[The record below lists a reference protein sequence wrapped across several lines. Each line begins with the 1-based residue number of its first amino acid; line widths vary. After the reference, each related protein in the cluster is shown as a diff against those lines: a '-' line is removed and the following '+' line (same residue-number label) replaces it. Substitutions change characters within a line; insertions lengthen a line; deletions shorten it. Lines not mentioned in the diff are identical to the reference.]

1 MTMKSSKEGKT
12 DKIPRKKTAVI
23 QHLIKRKMMLVTHL
37 LILRSQSMKS
47 RWKNLKRTNTKGRS
61 RKTLMKKKGW

>member
-12 DKIPRKKTAVI
+12 DKIPLKKTAVI
-23 QHLIKRKMMLVTHL
+23 QHLIKRKMMLVIHL

-47 RWKNLKRTNTKGRS
+47 RWKNLKRRETKERN